1 MNGEATRA
9 TPRRLAF
16 LAEQFEEL
24 YRCYNRPE
32 FVDPDPVSV
41 VRGFTDIL
49 DREVAGLIA
58 SSLAYGRASQ
68 IVKSARRV
76 LDKMLGSPRSFLLEM
91 GDRAIAEV
99 CEGFRHRFTDSRD
112 LLELLLSARK
122 ALREWG
128 SLENLFTSG
137 IHRSSE
143 KVLGGLASLSGE
155 LRSSSTVRNNT
166 LLPDPSLGSA
176 CKRYHLFLKWMVRR
190 DPIDPGGWECIAP
203 ADLMIPLDTHMHRIC
218 SGLGLVTR
226 KSADLQAVIEATRSF
241 RVICPED
248 PARYDFAL
256 TRFGI
261 RGDLEMEDLLDPLR
275 QHRSRYNPR

>member
-122 ALREWG
+122 VLREWG
-128 SLENLFTSG
+128 SLENLFASG

-155 LRSSSTVRNNT
+155 LRSPSMVRNNT

-176 CKRYHLFLKWMVRR
+176 CKRYHLFFKWMVRR

-226 KSADLQAVIEATRSF
+226 KSADRQAVIEATRSF
-241 RVICPED
+241 RAICPED

-261 RGDLEMEDLLDPLR
+261 RGDLEMEDLLVPLR
-275 QHRSRYNPR
+275 QHWSRYNPR